1 MNKTNYCDIQDN
13 CKLLS
18 QMQTQY
24 EKVVAQNKSLQ
35 TELNNLKKIQNEAL
49 QEPLNLREVLLMNCV
64 EGETVC
70 KEVVETLT
78 CKKHGCLQVHVK
90 RFGRFRNKFKC
101 LEVEKLRGDE
111 AAQFLINTEK
121 IRERLPQA
129 IPFKFI
135 SVSKTIPPCYG
146 KTLSPYTQRAR
157 YINEQDWGFGSEVLF
172 SECKVYK
179 VGT

>member
-1 MNKTNYCDIQDN
+1 MTFLCCGIKYSKRDPETYWCIETDVIKNQFTK
-13 CKLLS
+13 
-18 QMQTQY
+18 
-24 EKVVAQNKSLQ
+24 KSV
-35 TELNNLKKIQNEAL
+35 K
-49 QEPLNLREVLLMNCV
+49 
-64 EGETVC
+64 GENVC
-70 KEVVETLT
+70 KEIVETLT

-101 LEVEKLRGDE
+101 LEVEKLSGEE

-121 IRERLPQA
+121 IRNRLPQA

-157 YINEQDWGFGSEVLF
+157 YINEQDWGFGSEVIYN
-172 SECKVYK
+172 ECKVYK
-179 VGT
+179 LGT